1 MYQNRKRMTN
11 GIAIKSGR
19 ILSEPIMANTP
30 DGDPCRVNG
39 VFFRF
44 FKGRRSNFAKLFS
57 KQKT

>member
-1 MYQNRKRMTN
+1 MTN

-30 DGDPCRVNG
+30 YSDPCRVNS

-44 FKGRRSNFAKLFS
+44 FYSRSNFTKLL
-57 KQKT
+57 TI